1 MTQGRTGPADTGGP
15 VLAGI
20 HAAGALPSG
29 RRPMTIG
36 VAAPTLRGRSLTWAW
51 FLTVTVA
58 EALGFAVPAV
68 AGVLVA
74 DAPAAVVL
82 TVVPLAGA
90 VEGALLGAGQ
100 AIVLRRALPGL
111 PVRRWIA
118 MTSLAAV
125 VAYLVGLM
133 PSAAVE
139 VWSGWP
145 VAVSILVAVVLGMV
159 LLGSIGTAQWTIL
172 RWYVTRAE
180 RWIVATAAAWIAG
193 LAVFLTFTMP
203 LWQPGR
209 PTSFTVGVGVIGG
222 LLMAA
227 TTAALTGLALRR
239 LVG

>member
-1 MTQGRTGPADTGGP
+1 MT
-15 VLAGI
+15 
-20 HAAGALPSG
+20 AA
-29 RRPMTIG
+29 
-36 VAAPTLRGRSLTWAW
+36 VAAPTLRGSHLTWAW
-51 FLTVTVA
+51 FLTVTAA

-68 AGVLVA
+68 AGALLA
-74 DAPAAVVL
+74 DAPEAVVL
-82 TVVPLAGA
+82 AVVPLAGA
-90 VEGALLGAGQ
+90 VEGALLGGGQ
-100 AIVLRRALPGL
+100 ALVLRRALPGL

-125 VAYLVGLM
+125 VAYLVGLL

-145 VAVSILVAVVLGMV
+145 PMVAVVVAVVLSIV

-172 RWYVTRAE
+172 RCFVTRAQ
-180 RWIVATAAAWIAG
+180 RWIVATAAAWLAG
-193 LAVFLTFTMP
+193 LAVFLIFTMP

-209 PTSFTVGVGVIGG
+209 PISFTVGVGVIGG

>member
-1 MTQGRTGPADTGGP
+1 MTA
-15 VLAGI
+15 
-20 HAAGALPSG
+20 
-29 RRPMTIG
+29 G
-36 VAAPTLRGRSLTWAW
+36 VAAPPLRGRSLTWAW

-58 EALGFAVPAV
+58 EVLGFAVPAV
-68 AGVLVA
+68 AGALVA
-74 DAPAAVVL
+74 DATAVVVL

-100 AIVLRRALPGL
+100 ALVLRRALPGL

-125 VAYLVGLM
+125 VAYLVGLL
-133 PSAAVE
+133 PSAAVQ

-145 VAVSILVAVVLGMV
+145 AAVSILVAAMLGIV

-172 RWYVTRAE
+172 RSYVTRAG

-193 LAVFLTFTMP
+193 LAVFLIFTMP
-203 LWQPGR
+203 LWQPGQ
-209 PTSFTVGVGVIGG
+209 PISFTVGVGVIGG